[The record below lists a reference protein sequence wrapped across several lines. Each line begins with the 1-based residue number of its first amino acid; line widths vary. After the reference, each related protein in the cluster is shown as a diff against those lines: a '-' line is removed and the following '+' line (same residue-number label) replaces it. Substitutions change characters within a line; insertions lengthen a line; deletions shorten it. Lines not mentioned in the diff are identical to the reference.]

1 MLQCQPERLK
11 ILTKK
16 VSDAYKGRT
25 GVRHSIARKH
35 AQAMMEENMCTDQ
48 QNIQPPMA
56 LTPVGVVRSPIK
68 APILMAKD
76 SGLSL
81 ELRTEKVKEHHRQV
95 KTGISELV
103 IDKQWEPLLDGV
115 EGFSHILVLYW
126 PHLIE
131 SSRRNLKKVHPMG
144 RKDLPEQGIFATCS
158 PARPN
163 PVLVT
168 AVALKE
174 RKGNVLT
181 VQGLEAVDGSP
192 IIDIKPYSQSYMI
205 IEALKSPDWME
216 QIRSELD
223 ED

>member
-1 MLQCQPERLK
+1 MVL
-11 ILTKK
+11 
-16 VSDAYKGRT
+16 
-25 GVRHSIARKH
+25 
-35 AQAMMEENMCTDQ
+35 N
-48 QNIQPPMA
+48 
-56 LTPVGVVRSPIK
+56 PVGVVRSPFK
-68 APILMAKD
+68 APMLMAKD

-81 ELRTEKVKEHHRQV
+81 ELRMEKVKEHHGQV
-95 KTGISELV
+95 KSGISELV
-103 IDKQWEPLLDGV
+103 LDKQWEALLDGV

-126 PHLIE
+126 PHLLDPC
-131 SSRRNLKKVHPMG
+131 RRNLKKVHPMG

-192 IIDIKPYSQSYMI
+192 IIDIKPYSQNYMTI
-205 IEALKSPDWME
+205 GALKNPDWMT
-216 QIRSELD
+216 QILNELD